1 MVALIFEALLPAL
14 GEIFVYMFIELFLYT
29 FCYSLG
35 YGFLK
40 VITLG
45 RYPKRYI
52 PGKPTKFGDVEGLVA
67 LGFLLVLLVVWV
79 WVW

>member
-1 MVALIFEALLPAL
+1 MIALIFEALLPAL
-14 GEIFVYMFIELFLYT
+14 GEFFVYFFFELFLYT

-52 PGKPTKFGDVEGLVA
+52 PGKQTAFGEVEGLVA
-67 LGFLLVLLVVWV
+67 LGLLLLLLVVLIWV
-79 WVW
+79 W